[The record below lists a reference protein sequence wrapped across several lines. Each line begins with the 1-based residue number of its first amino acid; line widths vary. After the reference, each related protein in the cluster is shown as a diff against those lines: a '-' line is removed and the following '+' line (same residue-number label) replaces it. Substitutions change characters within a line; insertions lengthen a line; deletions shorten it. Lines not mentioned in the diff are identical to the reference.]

1 MNNSK
6 FIWHYTLMHPALW
19 DRLHTK
25 NSHNVVNS
33 ILFYNGMRR
42 QKKPKMSIGNFFTKK
57 YIFFYTLLNLDEQL
71 LRLEFG
77 CWSREEIKVKQN
89 IGINVRSFI

>member
-1 MNNSK
+1 
-6 FIWHYTLMHPALW
+6 
-19 DRLHTK
+19 
-25 NSHNVVNS
+25 
-33 ILFYNGMRR
+33 
-42 QKKPKMSIGNFFTKK
+42 MSIGNFFTKK
-57 YIFFYTLLNLDEQL
+57 YTFFYTLFNLDEHL